1 MLDAPTPVLET
12 KPIEFSS
19 ITDIQTKI
27 NISIIPSNSFLEFS
41 AKIIDKT
48 PQRNFSVKENESN
61 LLKNAYLS
69 TGRNIFGIMQILE
82 YFINKKSYKIY
93 EENKSI
99 KIEINIEHPI
109 IKFIYFTL
117 LEDKKDLNAQV
128 SELSSFV
135 YESLANKIQSL
146 EIKNNQLENKLKEI
160 KNEYDN
166 KFQNLKNVYEKKYQ
180 DFINK
185 NEMKINSLEKMVN
198 DLKNKN
204 IETKIF
210 NSKIEIDET
219 LVKLWLNNRK
229 FSANLLFRMSQDGDD
244 AEIFHRKCDNKG
256 KTLTFIETECGLRF
270 GGYTELEWDKNS
282 GNKKDDSTFIFSFN
296 YKEKY
301 TKRNDNYSIG
311 CYPNEGPKFGWGP
324 QIGFLNG
331 KNLKK
336 GSSLKSDDN
345 SFVLNN
351 RFSNGKEK
359 WITKELEI
367 YQINYL

>member
-1 MLDAPTPVLET
+1 MLDAPTPILET

-19 ITDIQTKI
+19 ITDKQTKI
-27 NISIIPSNSFLEFS
+27 NISIIPSNSVLEFS

-48 PQRNFSVKENESN
+48 PQRNFSVKESESN

-69 TGRNIFGIMQILE
+69 TGGNILGIMQILE
-82 YFINKKSYKIY
+82 YYINKKNYKIY

-109 IKFIYFTL
+109 IKFINFIL
-117 LEDKKDLNAQV
+117 FEEKKDLNTQV
-128 SELSSFV
+128 SELSSYI
-135 YESLANKIQSL
+135 YETLVNKIQSL
-146 EIKNNQLENKLKEI
+146 EIRNNELDNKLKDI
-160 KNEYDN
+160 KKEYEN
-166 KFQNLKNVYEKKYQ
+166 KFQNLKNDYENKYQ
-180 DFINK
+180 DFIKK
-185 NEMKINSLEKMVN
+185 NEMKINSLEKMIN
-198 DLKNKN
+198 DLKHKN

-219 LVKLWLNNRK
+219 LVKSWLNNRK
-229 FSANLLFRMSQDGDD
+229 FSANLLFRMSDDGV
-244 AEIFHRKCDNKG
+244 EIVTFHRKCDNKG
-256 KTLTFIETECGLRF
+256 KTITFIETECGLRF
-270 GGYTELEWDKNS
+270 GGYTELEWDS
-282 GNKKDDSTFIFSFN
+282 YSCDKKDDSTFIFSFN

-311 CYPNEGPKFGWGP
+311 CYLKEGPKFGWGP
-324 QIGFLNG
+324 QIGFYG
-331 KNLKK
+331 KNLKE
-336 GSSLKSDDN
+336 GSSTKSPGN

-351 RFSNGKEK
+351 RFTNGKEK